1 MFCKQV
7 TEGFSLR
14 SGSCKPHDGS
24 SFSSKPCDLLVIV
37 FSGAT
42 VGVLLPSSLTPEMH
56 SLFESLMEELTAM
69 KIQTIII
76 PRDPEAYG
84 IEPRSALGS
93 VRMRRDARFSEKV
106 SSSIVAGSEMLSK
119 GLNKGAVLTS
129 EALRMGAVRLKQYL
143 KPELQPLAVDP
154 RVKQGMELLRNV
166 TGSVKGVSETIVNK
180 VGDLTVAL
188 GKQVA
193 KNVACDSPVAGVPT
207 TSSTMSDVIVIAS
220 GGVKGFSTLYMGL
233 ENAAKILASSLANE
247 TVQIVGHKYGTDA
260 AQVVDHAMYSVG
272 NVALA
277 TNSIRSLGIRGL
289 AKRTAKET
297 GKSILQEYVS
307 TIERNAKPGGDSMLA
322 LNYSG
327 SNS

>member
-106 SSSIVAGSEMLSK
+106 SSSIVAGMFSSFATYRK
-119 GLNKGAVLTS
+119 GN
-129 EALRMGAVRLKQYL
+129 
-143 KPELQPLAVDP
+143 
-154 RVKQGMELLRNV
+154 
-166 TGSVKGVSETIVNK
+166 
-180 VGDLTVAL
+180 
-188 GKQVA
+188 
-193 KNVACDSPVAGVPT
+193 
-207 TSSTMSDVIVIAS
+207 
-220 GGVKGFSTLYMGL
+220 
-233 ENAAKILASSLANE
+233 
-247 TVQIVGHKYGTDA
+247 
-260 AQVVDHAMYSVG
+260 
-272 NVALA
+272 
-277 TNSIRSLGIRGL
+277 
-289 AKRTAKET
+289 
-297 GKSILQEYVS
+297 
-307 TIERNAKPGGDSMLA
+307 
-322 LNYSG
+322 
-327 SNS
+327 

>member
-1 MFCKQV
+1 
-7 TEGFSLR
+7 
-14 SGSCKPHDGS
+14 
-24 SFSSKPCDLLVIV
+24 
-37 FSGAT
+37 
-42 VGVLLPSSLTPEMH
+42 
-56 SLFESLMEELTAM
+56 
-69 KIQTIII
+69 
-76 PRDPEAYG
+76 
-84 IEPRSALGS
+84 
-93 VRMRRDARFSEKV
+93 
-106 SSSIVAGSEMLSK
+106 
-119 GLNKGAVLTS
+119 
-129 EALRMGAVRLKQYL
+129 
-143 KPELQPLAVDP
+143 
-154 RVKQGMELLRNV
+154 
-166 TGSVKGVSETIVNK
+166 
-180 VGDLTVAL
+180 
-188 GKQVA
+188 
-193 KNVACDSPVAGVPT
+193 
-207 TSSTMSDVIVIAS
+207 
-220 GGVKGFSTLYMGL
+220 MGL